1 MADYTQS
8 PRKFRRHYKRKGRR
22 FRDLVVMSSY
32 LDTTYAISEA
42 VSWGIPNL
50 WQIKGL
56 TQKYRH
62 LRTRDRGVG
71 AEVAAAT
78 STCNILVV

>member
-1 MADYTQS
+1 MVS
-8 PRKFRRHYKRKGRR
+8 G
-22 FRDLVVMSSY
+22 Y

-42 VSWGIPNL
+42 VGWGIPNL

-62 LRTRDRGVG
+62 LRARDRGIG
-71 AEVAAAT
+71 AKVSAAT
-78 STCNILVV
+78 STGNILVV